1 LISLVVVGVCIAAT
15 TWIVMK
21 GGGQPAT
28 TATDGHREPDE
39 GTEPPLDGP
48 VSPAEEPLRD
58 PGPEPVSLAEVQLLE
73 PEPEPEPVSVPEVR
87 RQDQEPEPEPVEPLA
102 PPARRAHRAV
112 PAADGVVVAAAPAAL
127 PRSGRTRAPERVRA
141 RRRDHVKLGRHPSDA
156 DEALLVAPTEVP
168 APQPARMGATRRLRS
183 GLTLLAIVLVVGTG
197 AAVMLGVA
205 IVVISDVLENAVK

>member
-39 GTEPPLDGP
+39 GTEPPLDHP
-48 VSPAEEPLRD
+48 VSPAEEPLRG
-58 PGPEPVSLAEVQLLE
+58 PGPEPVSVAEVELQEPEPEPAPVSVAQLELQE
-73 PEPEPEPVSVPEVR
+73 PEPEPEPV
-87 RQDQEPEPEPVEPLA
+87 EPPT
-102 PPARRAHRAV
+102 PPARRTRRTV
-112 PAADGVVVAAAPAAL
+112 PSADGVVVADAPAAL
-127 PRSGRTRAPERVRA
+127 PRGGRTRAPERVRA
-141 RRRDHVKLGRHPSDA
+141 RRRDHVQLGRHPSGA
-156 DEALLVAPTEVP
+156 DEVVLVAPAEVP

-183 GLTLLAIVLVVGTG
+183 GLTLLAIVLVVGTA